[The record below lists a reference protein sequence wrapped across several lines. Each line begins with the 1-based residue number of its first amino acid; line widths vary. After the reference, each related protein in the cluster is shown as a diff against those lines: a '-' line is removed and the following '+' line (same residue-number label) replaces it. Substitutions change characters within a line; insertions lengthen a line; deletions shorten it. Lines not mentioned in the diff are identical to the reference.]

1 MNSAAGLKN
10 HLYRNHS
17 EFRNGQRKQFV
28 KCPHCH
34 IFVNYERSLF
44 LSHVYL
50 DIKKYGNIECP
61 LKNCPSIYN
70 KSRSFQSHVVRCHP
84 DWKSW
89 ILKDAYCFQNEC
101 DSPDY
106 KNEIDIVLN
115 MSDDLD
121 QTDSHNLLPFN
132 FEQQFNEVSANSM
145 NFIAR
150 LSLKMEVKLNMTK
163 TAVSEVL
170 NDIVHLLQ
178 MNSLHKFRMIESILS
193 SSGMEDIDIDL
204 VFKEY
209 TEYKTDIEFALSG
222 AGILSSAHRRKMY
235 ILNSEDFVKVK
246 PIEYS
251 AGIKNGNE
259 HFYSYIPILD
269 SLKYLLKHQSILS
282 DILQV
287 IKPVPLT
294 LQDFSDGRFCKKN
307 ALFGSKDLT
316 LKINLYV
323 DEIEICN
330 PIGAFKGIHKMSCF
344 YWTLLNI
351 HPSHRSQLQAI
362 QPCILI
368 SYLDMKE
375 FTLEKTIKPLIDD
388 IKILEDTGIFVE
400 KLDTFVK
407 GSVAYLSGDN
417 LSGNTFGGFSISFA
431 SNNARNCR
439 CCMIQ
444 KKDIG
449 NKNIDP
455 CMRTKDTY
463 NYHVNQIAVHES
475 SKLIYGIHSECPL
488 NKLKYFHA
496 AEGIP
501 PDPMHDLLEGIV
513 PYELALVF
521 RQLII
526 EKYFDFDTL
535 NFRVEQFNFNRSDQA
550 DKTYKISQNFRKT
563 KTIGG
568 TASMNHSLL
577 RYLPFMIGD
586 LVPNDGSCKFW
597 TLILTLKNIVEIT
610 LSPQLTLNMISYL
623 KYEIESHISLFKDI
637 FPDERLKM
645 KHHYIEH
652 YPDAI
657 LNYGPLINCWCMRF
671 EAKHKYFKNVIKRA
685 NNFKNP
691 TKTAAEKHCLLM
703 TYFLSNYTFFNS
715 EIDVRNSNYTNRS
728 SIDIA
733 VCAALDKIS
742 GNRDY
747 YVELKE
753 VSIKGIKYQKNQIL
767 VIPNTKYST
776 NFVQI
781 KSIWFLEQKAFFW
794 CQHCKDFFN
803 GHLHVYELI
812 KINFYS
818 LFSYDN
824 LHDYYP
830 LNLYSIPGN
839 SQAEAISLH
848 HGLRSLF

>member
-50 DIKKYGNIECP
+50 DIQKYGNIECP

-70 KSRSFQSHVVRCHP
+70 KPRSLQSHVVRCHP

-115 MSDDLD
+115 MSNDLD
-121 QTDSHNLLPFN
+121 QTDSQNLLPLN

-178 MNSLHKFRMIESILS
+178 MNSLHKFRMIQSILS

-251 AGIKNGNE
+251 VGIKNGNE

-294 LQDFSDGRFCKKN
+294 LQDFSDGRLCKKN

-344 YWTLLNI
+344 
-351 HPSHRSQLQAI
+351 
-362 QPCILI
+362 
-368 SYLDMKE
+368 
-375 FTLEKTIKPLIDD
+375 
-388 IKILEDTGIFVE
+388 
-400 KLDTFVK
+400 
-407 GSVAYLSGDN
+407 
-417 LSGNTFGGFSISFA
+417 
-431 SNNARNCR
+431 
-439 CCMIQ
+439 
-444 KKDIG
+444 
-449 NKNIDP
+449 
-455 CMRTKDTY
+455 
-463 NYHVNQIAVHES
+463 
-475 SKLIYGIHSECPL
+475 
-488 NKLKYFHA
+488 
-496 AEGIP
+496 
-501 PDPMHDLLEGIV
+501 
-513 PYELALVF
+513 
-521 RQLII
+521 
-526 EKYFDFDTL
+526 
-535 NFRVEQFNFNRSDQA
+535 
-550 DKTYKISQNFRKT
+550 
-563 KTIGG
+563 
-568 TASMNHSLL
+568 
-577 RYLPFMIGD
+577 
-586 LVPNDGSCKFW
+586 
-597 TLILTLKNIVEIT
+597 
-610 LSPQLTLNMISYL
+610 
-623 KYEIESHISLFKDI
+623 
-637 FPDERLKM
+637 
-645 KHHYIEH
+645 
-652 YPDAI
+652 
-657 LNYGPLINCWCMRF
+657 
-671 EAKHKYFKNVIKRA
+671 
-685 NNFKNP
+685 
-691 TKTAAEKHCLLM
+691 
-703 TYFLSNYTFFNS
+703 
-715 EIDVRNSNYTNRS
+715 
-728 SIDIA
+728 
-733 VCAALDKIS
+733 
-742 GNRDY
+742 
-747 YVELKE
+747 
-753 VSIKGIKYQKNQIL
+753 
-767 VIPNTKYST
+767 
-776 NFVQI
+776 
-781 KSIWFLEQKAFFW
+781 
-794 CQHCKDFFN
+794 
-803 GHLHVYELI
+803 
-812 KINFYS
+812 
-818 LFSYDN
+818 
-824 LHDYYP
+824 
-830 LNLYSIPGN
+830 
-839 SQAEAISLH
+839 
-848 HGLRSLF
+848 